1 MSFSSISELLSQ
13 SGAQFRIFDMGRRIS
28 KLPSHQFSKLEQGS
42 IPYPSPYLHHAW
54 LALLLWNPKNKDQN
68 VVWFLKFPLDE
79 QGFLVQAVRDDFLG
93 RLMQN
98 ITQMLNAESIDE
110 EKDALK
116 DNPFSFTP
124 DQEKMAMFHATA
136 STTIGRE
143 PSGFYPDATAYFSG
157 TLGWDQWKKLGYQG
171 IADVVARLE
180 TNNGKGLASS
190 IEHLPNE
197 VLTALCGCLEHIS
210 PDHALTTALNE
221 RLKDSLNNSSDQKAT
236 LVASLLRALSQSHD
250 EALKQQAILDT
261 LASRYAKSAE
271 VMTAIATRC
280 HLTLQYPHVLNAY
293 LEKLAESEAG
303 QAGFS
308 RILADLMFMPALRA
322 LILREFR
329 QPQRSEALSAAI
341 GHMFGSQFT
350 TH

>member
-1 MSFSSISELLSQ
+1 MSFSSIYELLNE

-28 KLPSHQFSKLEQGS
+28 KLSTDQFNKLEQGS
-42 IPYPSPYLHHAW
+42 IPYPTPYLHHAW
-54 LALLLWNPKNKDQN
+54 LALLLWNPKNKEQN

-79 QGFLVQAVRDDFLG
+79 QGYLVQAVRDDFLG

-98 ITQMLNAESIDE
+98 ITQMLNKETIDE

-124 DQEKMAMFHATA
+124 DQEKMAMFHAIA
-136 STTIGRE
+136 STTIGRD
-143 PSGFYPDATAYFSG
+143 PSGFYREASAYFSG
-157 TLGWDQWKKLGYQG
+157 ELGWNNWQGLGYQG
-171 IADVVARLE
+171 IADVVARLD
-180 TNNGKGLASS
+180 TQSSHALALS

-197 VLTALCGCLEHIS
+197 VLSALGGCLEHIL
-210 PDHALTTALNE
+210 PDHTLASALQQ
-221 RLKDSLNNSSDQKAT
+221 RLSDSLDNDNQEPVVIA
-236 LVASLLRALSQSHD
+236 ALLRALSQAHD
-250 EALKQQAILDT
+250 EALKQQAILTT
-261 LASRYAKSAE
+261 LNSQYAYSAE
-271 VMTAIATRC
+271 VLTAIATRC
-280 HLTLQYPHVLNAY
+280 FLTLQYPDILKVF

-341 GHMFGSQFT
+341 GHMFGNQFT